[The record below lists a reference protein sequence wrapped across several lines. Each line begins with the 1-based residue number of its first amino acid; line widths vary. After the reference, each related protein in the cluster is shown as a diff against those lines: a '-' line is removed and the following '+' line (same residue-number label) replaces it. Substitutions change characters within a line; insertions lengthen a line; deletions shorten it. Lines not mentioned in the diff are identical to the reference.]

1 MTTMPT
7 AALALRCV
15 RAGLL
20 ATTAAGTPSATRV
33 PNPRPDT
40 FIRVDTTAPIRETLV
55 SRRALVAVQVWAP
68 TEERAALL
76 AEELAEALE
85 SAAYEAAP
93 TVLGWQPGQ
102 DPHAWPDPDD
112 PQASRWQFTATL
124 THSLA

>member
-1 MTTMPT
+1 MTATPT

-20 ATTAAGTPSATRV
+20 ATTAPDTPSATLV

-68 TEERAALL
+68 TEARAAMM
-76 AEELAEALE
+76 AEELADALE

-93 TVLGWQPGQ
+93 TVLGWAPGL
-102 DPHAWPDPDD
+102 DPHSWPDPDD
-112 PQASRWQFTATL
+112 PHACRWQFTATL
-124 THSLA
+124 THSLV